1 MPTAKLEINGMSCD
15 HCVSRIREQMAS
27 ISGVRESEVVLGRA
41 SIEFDER
48 ACSVADLVAAIHD
61 LGRFEVASFSIQD
74 SDA

>member
-1 MPTAKLEINGMSCD
+1 M
-15 HCVSRIREQMAS
+15 VSH
-27 ISGVRESEVVLGRA
+27 SGVGAAEIVLGRA

-61 LGRFEVASFSIQD
+61 LGRFQVASFSIQD

>member
-15 HCVSRIREQMAS
+15 HCVSRIREQIVS

-61 LGRFEVASFSIQD
+61 LGRFQVASFSVRD

>member
-15 HCVSRIREQMAS
+15 HCVSQIRERMVS
-27 ISGVRESEVVLGRA
+27 LSGVRAAEVAIGRA

-61 LGRFEVASFSIQD
+61 LGRFQVASFSVRD

>member
-15 HCVSRIREQMAS
+15 HCVSRIREQMVS
-27 ISGVRESEVVLGRA
+27 VSGVRETEVVIGRA

-61 LGRFEVASFSIQD
+61 LGRFQVASFSVRD

>member
-1 MPTAKLEINGMSCD
+1 M
-15 HCVSRIREQMAS
+15 VS

-48 ACSVADLVAAIHD
+48 ACSVGDLVAAIHD
-61 LGRFEVASFSIQD
+61 LGRFQVASFSIQD